1 MQDIVL
7 DLDYSL
13 RIDKCGTKRG
23 FRITVADQRP
33 STVYLRIIEGESCY
47 RCEML
52 YNDNVYTLL
61 NKVKY
66 IKSQYELLGVLCKS
80 IKHILQKM
88 NKIDYVEIVSPYPSY
103 SKLNKRSVFVCG
115 VANNTIVDN
124 NIVEVSLTPTYV
136 DDLRETLKLAI
147 KAGDGAMYVRKVY
160 DRK

>member
-13 RIDKCGTKRG
+13 RIDKCETKRG
-23 FRITVADQRP
+23 FKITVANKKP
-33 STVYLRIIEGESCY
+33 STVYLRVLEGESCY
-47 RCEML
+47 SCELL
-52 YNDNVYTLL
+52 YKDNVYTLL

-66 IKSQYELLGVLCKS
+66 IVSQYELLGVLCKS

-88 NKIDYVEIVSPYPSY
+88 EKVDYVEIVSPYPSY

-124 NIVEVSLTPTYV
+124 SIVEVSLTPKYV
-136 DDLRETLKLAI
+136 DDLREALRLTV
-147 KAGDGAMYVRKVY
+147 KAGDGAMYARKVY